1 MIHVR
6 AQARTQTGRRKIHLG
21 PGGEIRIEPAG
32 DAWPRILR
40 GAGAAVLI
48 VLVALSAWFYGEPSE
63 NPALASAILS
73 EQREAFL
80 ASRAFVGPEIPGGS
94 SAQFP
99 PFSPDS
105 VEWLGAGRYAV
116 YSFVEL
122 LPAADGG
129 RRERLYYTCV
139 LARTPEGGF
148 CLESL
153 TLQDPV
159 WPAERFPRSIHPAS
173 R

>member
-1 MIHVR
+1 MMQVR
-6 AQARTQTGRRKIHLG
+6 AQTGHREIHLG
-21 PGGEIRIEPAG
+21 SGGEIRIEPAG
-32 DAWPRILR
+32 NPWSGTLR
-40 GAGAAVLI
+40 AAGAAVLI
-48 VLVALSAWFYGEPSE
+48 VLVALCAWFYGEPSE

-94 SAQFP
+94 PAQFP

-139 LARTPEGGF
+139 LVRTPEGQF

-153 TLQDPV
+153 TLEDPV
-159 WPAERFPRSIHPAS
+159 WPATGSSRRERPVS

>member
-1 MIHVR
+1 MMQVR
-6 AQARTQTGRRKIHLG
+6 AQTGRREIHLG
-21 PGGEIRIEPAG
+21 SGGEIRIEPAG
-32 DAWPRILR
+32 NPWPGILR
-40 GAGAAVLI
+40 AAGAAVLI
-48 VLVALSAWFYGEPSE
+48 VLVALCAWFYGEPSE

-94 SAQFP
+94 PAQFP

-122 LPAADGG
+122 LPAVDGG

-139 LARTPEGGF
+139 LARTPEGRF

-153 TLQDPV
+153 TLEDPV
-159 WPAERFPRSIHPAS
+159 WPATGSSRRERPVS